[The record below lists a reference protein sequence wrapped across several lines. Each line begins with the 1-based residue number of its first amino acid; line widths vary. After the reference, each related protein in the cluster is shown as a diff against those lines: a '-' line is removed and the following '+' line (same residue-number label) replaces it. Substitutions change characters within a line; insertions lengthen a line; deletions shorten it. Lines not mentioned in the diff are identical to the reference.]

1 MSESIF
7 LSEIWQAS
15 TSFQEDSF
23 NVHLLSI
30 IQHRPFLFLFYL
42 LGIKYAATLQTVAK
56 VILTGQSTEY
66 MEMHL
71 LGAPPI
77 SSPGLAVQR
86 PLNDLISQLL
96 KPRRQL

>member
-1 MSESIF
+1 MRESIF
-7 LSEIWQAS
+7 LNEILQAY
-15 TSFQEDSF
+15 TSVQEDRV

-30 IQHRPFLFLFYL
+30 IQHLPFLFLFYL
-42 LGIKYAATLQTVAK
+42 SGIKYAATLQTAAK

-66 MEMHL
+66 REMRL

-77 SSPGLAVQR
+77 SSPGLAVRR
-86 PLNDLISQLL
+86 PLNDRISQLL